1 MMITTLIGLAA
12 AICTTASYVPQLKK
26 CWDTGRAEDL
36 SKKMILTLGL
46 GIALWVVYGFARR
59 DVVTILANG
68 LSLLLLL
75 GIFYFKWRPQPGG
88 TQTIKK

>member
-46 GIALWVVYGFARR
+46 GFALWVVYGFARR

>member
-12 AICTTASYVPQLKK
+12 ATCTTASYVPQLKK

-46 GIALWVVYGFARR
+46 GIALWVVYGFAQR
-59 DVVTILANG
+59 DVVIILANG
-68 LSLLLLL
+68 ISLLLLL

-88 TQTIKK
+88 TQKIKK

>member
-12 AICTTASYVPQLKK
+12 ASCTTTSYVPQLKK
-26 CWDTGRAEDL
+26 CCDTGRAEDL

-46 GIALWVVYGFARR
+46 GIPCGSCTALPER
-59 DVVTILANG
+59 DVVIILTNG
-68 LSLLLLL
+68 ISLLLLL

>member
-1 MMITTLIGLAA
+1 MITTLIGLAA
-12 AICTTASYVPQLKK
+12 ASCTTASYVPQLKK

-46 GIALWVVYGFARR
+46 GIALWVVYGFAQR
-59 DVVTILANG
+59 DVVIILANG
-68 LSLLLLL
+68 ISLLLLL

-88 TQTIKK
+88 P

>member
-12 AICTTASYVPQLKK
+12 ATCTTASYVPQLMK

-46 GIALWVVYGFARR
+46 GIALWVAYGFAQR
-59 DVVTILANG
+59 DVVIILANG
-68 LSLLLLL
+68 ISLLLLL
-75 GIFYFKWRPQPGG
+75 GIIYFKWRPQAGG
-88 TQTIKK
+88 TIKK

>member
-12 AICTTASYVPQLKK
+12 ATCTTASYVPQLKK

-46 GIALWVVYGFARR
+46 GIALWVAYGFAQR
-59 DVVTILANG
+59 DVVIILANG
-68 LSLLLLL
+68 ISLLLLL
-75 GIFYFKWRPQPGG
+75 GIFYFKWRPQAGG
-88 TQTIKK
+88 TQTN

>member
-12 AICTTASYVPQLKK
+12 ASCTTTSYVPQLKK

-46 GIALWVVYGFARR
+46 GIALWVVYGFAQR
-59 DVVTILANG
+59 DVVIILANG
-68 LSLLLLL
+68 ISLLLLL
-75 GIFYFKWRPQPGG
+75 GIFYFEWRPQPGG
-88 TQTIKK
+88 TQTN

>member
-12 AICTTASYVPQLKK
+12 ATCTTASYVPQLMK

-46 GIALWVVYGFARR
+46 GIALWVAYGFAQR
-59 DVVTILANG
+59 DVVIILADG
-68 LSLLLLL
+68 ISLLLLL
-75 GIFYFKWRPQPGG
+75 GIFYFKWRPQAGG
-88 TQTIKK
+88 THTN

>member
-12 AICTTASYVPQLKK
+12 ATCTTASYVPQLKK

-46 GIALWVVYGFARR
+46 GIALWVAYGFAQR
-59 DVVTILANG
+59 DVVIILANG
-68 LSLLLLL
+68 ISLLLWHRRNKALL
-75 GIFYFKWRPQPGG
+75 EDVWDSGSNDR
-88 TQTIKK
+88 